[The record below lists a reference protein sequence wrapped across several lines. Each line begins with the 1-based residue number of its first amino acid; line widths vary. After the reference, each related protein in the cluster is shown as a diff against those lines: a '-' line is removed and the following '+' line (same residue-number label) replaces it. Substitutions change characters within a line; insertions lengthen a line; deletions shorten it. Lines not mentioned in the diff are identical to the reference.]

1 MDRLR
6 LTKRG
11 MLRRLIQLNA
21 CLAFLP
27 LAVQAQQE
35 TTEPEDIEE
44 VVVTGSFIRNS
55 AFAQNSPVDT
65 VSQADLF
72 ESGAPSMSNYI
83 RDMTY
88 TQNTDVVSNVLA
100 TQDGSQDSVGA
111 SFNLRGLGE
120 NSTLTLVDGI
130 RTIAASVSTSVPE
143 IAIERLEL
151 VLDGGSALYGSDAVA
166 GVVNIIPMKEFEGFR
181 TRTFYQRTEDGAM
194 EDMNLSAM
202 WGKSF
207 DNNISYVGAFE
218 ARTKTPLM
226 QYERQREWMMDDGS
240 SISGNP
246 GTWRQNVGA
255 DPTINLYQSHG
266 GELQGPLLVDPACGT
281 FNEGYPAHGQG
292 KFPTPSGVPVGSFC
306 RFEYTSMFAYSAEST
321 DYNAYNSLTWEAT
334 DWLRFNATL
343 NNAYRVSNLRTTST
357 TAVNGNNR
365 AALIVRADHPANPW
379 GFDVSP
385 YAWRPIAHSYTH
397 LPQHLDPGDG
407 ARGYEF
413 HTSVNRL
420 KVGAEYD
427 ISGSWTGYAYYSK
440 QEMKTMNDSYSVHLG
455 KLQLAL
461 EGQGGPNGNEYWNP
475 FGSADPRHPNYDPA
489 LGNSEGLTNWIFER
503 DANLLT
509 GRDYLDIFETVATG
523 DVIDLWAGTVQMAIG
538 YQWRDLEQN
547 NYANPFDQA
556 GWDYNTVIGAPLPKD
571 EQFFSETRAVFA
583 EFQVPI
589 LETVGFSVAARHE
602 EFTDFGLE
610 TTTPKVQL
618 RWEAL
623 PSLAFRTSWGESFLA
638 PTPTQARPFVQGENC
653 GEIFDGQDP
662 FTGQQ
667 LTGGAQCSSGNPALG
682 PETSVIRNVG
692 FTWEPNG
699 TLNGLSLSLDYQEIE
714 YTDRIRSLTEEDTVA
729 FQFQQFLAE
738 TGVSEGSYDPTP
750 GSATRQQANAWL
762 NQYAQNPTAPVVR
775 DEDGNVQFV
784 YRQDTNISSVWVDLF
799 DFKAE
804 YTLNTDNLGIFTTR
818 LQTTYYQAYEYE
830 GLFGGRQDALGYQN
844 ADTGIVPPLAQYK
857 ANLRLSWYRDNQS
870 ASIAVNYWDDVE
882 FDAVPI
888 DRYGDGWTA
897 PDTIEGEARTDVR
910 YAIILDDY
918 LDSEF
923 TVSVG
928 VNNIFNE
935 RPQQLPISGGFES
948 RLSTPWGR
956 QFWASVE
963 WLPGF

>member
-1 MDRLR
+1 MQRLS
-6 LTKRG
+6 KRG
-11 MLRRLIQLNA
+11 KLRHLIHINA
-21 CLAFLP
+21 CIAASITLP
-27 LAVQAQQE
+27 LTTHAQEE
-35 TTEPEDIEE
+35 TEEIEE

-55 AFAQNSPVDT
+55 AFSQNSPVDT

-72 ESGAPSMSNYI
+72 ESGSPSMSNYI

-100 TQDGSQDSVGA
+100 SQDGGQDSVGA

-130 RTIAASVSTSVPE
+130 RTIDAAVSTSVPE
-143 IAIERLEL
+143 IAIDRLEV
-151 VLDGGSALYGSDAVA
+151 VLDGGSATYGSDAVA
-166 GVVNIIPMKEFEGFR
+166 GVVNIIPVKDFEGFR
-181 TRTFYQRTEDGAM
+181 ARSFYQRTQDGAM
-194 EDMNLSAM
+194 EDMNASAL
-202 WGKSF
+202 WGKAF
-207 DNNISYVGAFE
+207 DNGIHYVGAFE

-246 GTWRQNVGA
+246 GTWRQNFDA
-255 DPTINLYQSHG
+255 DPDINLYGPHG
-266 GELQGPLLVDPACGT
+266 GELAGPLLVDPACGT
-281 FNEGYPAHGQG
+281 FNEGYPDHGKG

-321 DYNAYNSLTWEAT
+321 DYNLYNTMSWEAT

-397 LPQHLDPGDG
+397 LPSHLDPGDG
-407 ARGYEF
+407 ARTYEY

-420 KVGAEYD
+420 KLGAEYD
-427 ISGSWTGYAYYSK
+427 MSDTWTGYTYYSK
-440 QEMKTMNDSYSVHLG
+440 QELKAMNDSFSVHLG

-461 EGQGGPNGNEYWNP
+461 EGQGGPNGDEYWNP
-475 FGSADPRHPNYDPA
+475 FGSADPRHPDHNPA
-489 LGNSEGLTNWIFER
+489 LANSRELTEWLFER
-503 DANLLT
+503 DYNFVHT
-509 GRDYLDIFETVATG
+509 RNYLDIFETVATG
-523 DVIDLWAGTVQMAIG
+523 EVIDLPSGAIQMAMG
-538 YQWRDLEQN
+538 FQWRDLEQN
-547 NYANPFDQA
+547 SLANPFDAA

-571 EQFFSETRAVFA
+571 EQYFSETRALFA

-589 LETVGFSVAARHE
+589 LDTVGAQLAVRHE
-602 EFTDFGLE
+602 RFEDFGLE
-610 TTTPKVQL
+610 TTTPKIQI

-623 PSLAFRTSWGESFLA
+623 PSLAFRGSWGESFLA
-638 PTPTQARPFVQGENC
+638 PTPIQARPFVPGENC

-667 LTGGAQCSSGNPALG
+667 LTGGAQCSSGNPNLD
-682 PETSVIRNVG
+682 PETSEIRNVG
-692 FTWEPNG
+692 MTWEPG
-699 TLNGLSLSLDYQEIE
+699 GQLDGLSLSLDYQEIE

-738 TGVSEGSYDPTP
+738 TGIAEANYDPTP
-750 GSATRQQANAWL
+750 GSATREQADAWL
-762 NQYAQNPTAPVVR
+762 QDYAQNASAPVVR
-775 DEDGNVQFV
+775 DQDGRVQFV
-784 YRQDTNISSVWVDLF
+784 YRQDTNISSVWVDLI
-799 DFKAE
+799 DLKAV
-804 YTLNTDNLGIFTTR
+804 YRMDTQNLGSFSTT
-818 LQTTYYQAYEYE
+818 LQTTYYTAYEYE
-830 GLFGGRQDALGYQN
+830 GLFGGRQDALGLQN
-844 ADTGIVPPLAQYK
+844 ADTGIVPPLPQYK
-857 ANLRLSWYRDNQS
+857 LNLRVNWFRDNQS
-870 ASIAVNYWDDVE
+870 ASVAVNYWDEVE

-897 PDTIEGEARTDVR
+897 PDTIDGEARTDAR

-923 TVSVG
+923 TLSFG
-928 VNNIFNE
+928 INNIFNE